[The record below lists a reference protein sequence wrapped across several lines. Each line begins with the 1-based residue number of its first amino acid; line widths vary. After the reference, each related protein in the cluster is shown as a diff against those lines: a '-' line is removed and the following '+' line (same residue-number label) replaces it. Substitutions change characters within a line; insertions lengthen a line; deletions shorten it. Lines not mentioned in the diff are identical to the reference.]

1 LYLRHLF
8 LHEKMSGGNC
18 ALSGTAMQSY
28 LRISPNCHAERSE
41 ASQLARS
48 GSDSRRVPLRFLA
61 EPVPSLPKGS
71 E

>member
-28 LRISPNCHAERSE
+28 LRISPTSVLRS
-41 ASQLARS
+41 AF
-48 GSDSRRVPLRFLA
+48 PLTTRCVRFA
-61 EPVPSLPKGS
+61 PWQIGRCVA
-71 E
+71 